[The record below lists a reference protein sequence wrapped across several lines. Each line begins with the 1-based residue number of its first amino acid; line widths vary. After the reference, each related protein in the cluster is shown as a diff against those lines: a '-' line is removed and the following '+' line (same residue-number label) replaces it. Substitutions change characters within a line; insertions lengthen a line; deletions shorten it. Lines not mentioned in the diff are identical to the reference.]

1 MRYVGGAGE
10 NFLTFFEIIDTF
22 TFYGVDVLLLA
33 LATAALTQG
42 LKITLFKNAQKKLVT
57 FLPFIIGTLL
67 YAVYAAIR
75 HLSFFYLF
83 EEYTCV
89 LEHGLSVGAMATLYY
104 VLYEQF
110 VRQKDSLSQA
120 EGVIATLIEG
130 YVPKE
135 NVEKAAKAVAE
146 AIERDVTGNGAAR
159 AKEILAEYSDGEI
172 SQNDIALLSR
182 LIIETL
188 AHITTAK

>member
-1 MRYVGGAGE
+1 M
-10 NFLTFFEIIDTF
+10 TFIEIIDTF
-22 TFYGVDVLLLA
+22 TFYGVDVLLIA
-33 LATAALTQG
+33 LLTAVLTQII
-42 LKITLFKNAQKKLVT
+42 KITLFKNAQKKLLT
-57 FLPFIIGTLL
+57 FLPFVIGTLL
-67 YAVYAAIR
+67 YAVYAILR

-110 VRQKDSLSQA
+110 VREKDNLSQA
-120 EGVIATLIEG
+120 EGVIATLIDG

-135 NVEKAAKAVAE
+135 NVQKAAKAVAE
-146 AIERDVTGNGAAR
+146 AIERDVTGNGALK
-159 AKEILAEYSDGEI
+159 AKEILTEYSDGEI
-172 SQNDIALLSR
+172 SQNDIILLSR